1 MELIVIT
8 LFFIISLSLIFQ
20 APCASSLHI
29 QVQSSHEKGK
39 HACTSIE
46 VQLSDLP
53 TLPRKLRVTAEV
65 TVKQHGGPE
74 TMSRNNQKSEPV
86 QAGNHLLNYS
96 LITIA
101 QPFNGR
107 VFFLKILNVIC
118 VGKKTYNKEKGEM
131 HGGKGTRQE
140 WVEGTDTSQYFTMDY
155 SHVKRRRPIHNKSL
169 PVGP

>member
-29 QVQSSHEKGK
+29 QVQSSHEK
-39 HACTSIE
+39 AIE
-46 VQLSDLP
+46 IQLSDLP

-74 TMSRNNQKSEPV
+74 TMSRNNQESEPV
-86 QAGNHLLNYS
+86 QA
-96 LITIA
+96 
-101 QPFNGR
+101 
-107 VFFLKILNVIC
+107 
-118 VGKKTYNKEKGEM
+118 GKKTYNKEKGEM